1 MTIAQTVEKL
11 FYPRAGSHA
20 SLHELYCEEEH
31 LDLFDTIAEYGGVRM
46 EPDNHTQLYEFED
59 ESCISIYG
67 NWWIATHAVCL
78 CSGVGH
84 NRLCPFDVE
93 PEYDPG
99 AYGWDG
105 TINGFRYI

>member
-20 SLHELYCEEEH
+20 SLHELYCEEEQ
-31 LDLFDTIAEYGGVRM
+31 LDLSDAIKEHGGVCM
-46 EPDNHTQLYEFED
+46 KPVNGTQLYEFDD
-59 ESCISIYG
+59 ESYISIYG
-67 NWWIATHAVCL
+67 NWWIATHAICTCFL
-78 CSGVGH
+78 MGQRGH

-99 AYGWDG
+99 AYEWG
-105 TINGFRYI
+105 